1 MLDLSQ
7 AVTLKKNQIGKKNH
21 PVSLYKDRYSLNSFF
36 FLFHSLWRS
45 YHVLE
50 YVFLKI
56 YLVWKNVCY
65 SEGFSNIF
73 NVPDSV
79 EQFSNFGHL
88 VGSSYCVL
96 KAFFYIILF

>member
-21 PVSLYKDRYSLNSFF
+21 PVSLYKDSYSLNSFF

-50 YVFLKI
+50 YVFLKF
-56 YLVWKNVCY
+56 YLVWKMFVIQRA
-65 SEGFSNIF
+65 SETFLMF
-73 NVPDSV
+73 
-79 EQFSNFGHL
+79 Q
-88 VGSSYCVL
+88 
-96 KAFFYIILF
+96 IL